1 MSSKPAFENIT
12 KVDNRTT
19 KFQLTPFHVCYA
31 NSLRRLMSDYVETI
45 GFRADMTDDGT
56 TTDVSVI
63 RNDTPMSNEMLAHRI
78 GLLPINIKD
87 PLNFKPENYTFVLKT
102 TNTSNDILDVKAGDF
117 QVGERSGPG
126 GEPTPVPADR
136 FFPPD
141 PRTRQMAETTL
152 LAVLRPKTYL
162 QGININRSSEKQVET
177 GESLEIIAKA
187 SIGIGKEHARFSPV
201 CQCSVAYTRDNS
213 PAKVEDIFDKWL
225 QMEKKAR
232 LDDLKSDTDRL
243 TIFRKEFETMAIQ
256 RSYLQDERGEPYS
269 FDFTVESKGVL
280 DVGYIVMR
288 ACDKGAELFAR
299 YAGMSS
305 GKDIPDDVD
314 VSPSEAEMTGFDFLF
329 KGQDATLANMLQ
341 TYLVDN
347 HIDGTA
353 EPKIT
358 FAGWRQGHPLKGEVF
373 LRVGVADRSEATAR
387 QAVAAAAAGCAA
399 IFRQLKNAW
408 ASATGMSGAA
418 AVEAKAPVKR
428 TVTLRKTPATISTG
442 AGAGAGEK

>member
-1 MSSKPAFENIT
+1 MNPSFENIT

-31 NSLRRLMSDYVETI
+31 NSLRRLISDYVETV

-56 TTDVSVI
+56 TTDVTII
-63 RNDTPMSNEMLAHRI
+63 RNDTPMSNEMLAHRV
-78 GLLPINIKD
+78 GLLPLNVKE
-87 PLNFKPENYTFVLKT
+87 PLKFKPENYTFTLKATNT
-102 TNTSNDILDVKAGDF
+102 TNDVLDIKAGDF

-126 GEPTPVPADR
+126 GEPTPIPTDR

-177 GESLEIIAKA
+177 GESLEIVAKA
-187 SIGIGKEHARFSPV
+187 SVGIGKEHARFSPV

-213 PAKVEDIFDKWL
+213 PAKVDAIFDKWL

-232 LDDLKSDTDRL
+232 LDDLKTDTDRL
-243 TIFRKEFETMAIQ
+243 AVLRREFETMAIQ
-256 RSYLQDERGEPYS
+256 RSFLQDERGEPYS
-269 FDFTVESKGVL
+269 FDFTIETKGVL
-280 DVGYIVMR
+280 DVGYIVAR

-299 YAGMSS
+299 YAGLSS

-314 VSPSEAEMTGFDFLF
+314 VSPCVAEFPGFDFLF
-329 KGQDATLANMLQ
+329 QGQDATLANMLQ
-341 TYLVDN
+341 TYLVEN

-373 LRVGVADRSEATAR
+373 LRVGVNDRSEATAR
-387 QAVAAAAAGCAA
+387 QAVAAAAAGCAN
-399 IFRQLKNAW
+399 IFRQLKVAW
-408 ASATGMSGAA
+408 QGATGATAPAVAA
-418 AVEAKAPVKR
+418 ATQPQPVKR
-428 TVTLRKTPATISTG
+428 TVTLRRAPA
-442 AGAGAGEK
+442 AKAAPKDE